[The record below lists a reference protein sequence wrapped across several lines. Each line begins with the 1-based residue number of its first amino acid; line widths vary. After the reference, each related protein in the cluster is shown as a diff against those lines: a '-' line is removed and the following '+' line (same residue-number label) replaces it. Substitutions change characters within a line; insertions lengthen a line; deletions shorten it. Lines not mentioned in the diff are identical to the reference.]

1 MVMTKVFLLFSIVP
15 TKEQVWNKINEL
27 GIKHPKVVFA
37 QAVHE
42 SGTFKSTLAKTC
54 NNLFGMRVPK
64 KRTTLAQKG
73 CKYKHGFAKYVS
85 WEQSIEDYKLYQQY
99 VLRKKGNMSDDG
111 YLSYISKKYAADPD
125 YVAHIKKTI
134 RKNAHLW

>member
-1 MVMTKVFLLFSIVP
+1 MVSKLLFLFAIVP
-15 TKEQVWNKINEL
+15 TKQQVWNKINEL

-42 SGTFKSTLAKTC
+42 SAAFKSTLAKTC

-73 CKYKHGFAKYVS
+73 CKYKHGFAKYVN
-85 WEQSIEDYKLYQQY
+85 WEQSIEDYKLYQDY
-99 VLRKKGNMSDDG
+99 VLRKKENMSDDG
-111 YLSYISKKYAADPD
+111 YLSYISKKYAADPN
-125 YVAHIKKTI
+125 YVAHIKRTI
-134 RKNAHLW
+134 NQNSKLW

>member
-1 MVMTKVFLLFSIVP
+1 MGLKLLFLFAIVP

-42 SGTFKSTLAKTC
+42 SGTFKSFLARTC
-54 NNLFGMRVPK
+54 NNIFGMRVPK

-73 CKYKHGFAKYVS
+73 CNYKHGFAKYIS
-85 WEQSIEDYKLYQQY
+85 WEQSIEDYKLYQDY
-99 VLRKKGNMSDDG
+99 VLRKKKNMTDDAYLLYIAKG
-111 YLSYISKKYAADPD
+111 YAEDPKY
-125 YVAHIKKTI
+125 VSRIKNTI
-134 RKNAHLW
+134 IKNASVW